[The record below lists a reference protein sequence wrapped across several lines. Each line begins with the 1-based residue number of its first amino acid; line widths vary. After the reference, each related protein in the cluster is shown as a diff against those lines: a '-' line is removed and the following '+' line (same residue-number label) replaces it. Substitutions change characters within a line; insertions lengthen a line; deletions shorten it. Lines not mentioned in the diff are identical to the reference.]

1 MNLDKFSLCDL
12 AEEIVWRSC
21 QIPKIWLH
29 NKNENK
35 DVELLID
42 HIYHIYLECTKRKEK
57 SHNLYIVVC
66 DSTRST
72 KYSGTNITYPCT
84 QSQPSPTIELGSIVG
99 SSQG

>member
-29 NKNENK
+29 NRNENK

-42 HIYHIYLECTKRKEK
+42 HIYHIYLECTKRK
-57 SHNLYIVVC
+57 
-66 DSTRST
+66 
-72 KYSGTNITYPCT
+72 
-84 QSQPSPTIELGSIVG
+84 
-99 SSQG
+99 